1 MKAGH
6 TQQHSLQPGRGHP
19 GEQLLRLTLKY
30 SHCYMLDILH
40 VVSFT
45 SLIPLMRDFDGQIHN
60 PKIRVR
66 VINKLSSQT
75 GLAFMSL
82 RVIPIIRV

>member
-1 MKAGH
+1 MEAGH

-40 VVSFT
+40 V
-45 SLIPLMRDFDGQIHN
+45 SLIYLID
-60 PKIRVR
+60 
-66 VINKLSSQT
+66 SSDER
-75 GLAFMSL
+75 L
-82 RVIPIIRV
+82 